1 MNQGI
6 SLRPEAQKNEFLEGS
21 LVRILLYGKEAGTQ
35 GFELGRMI
43 DAAFRG
49 GKWEVHQDIQSLVKS
64 LREPVE
70 EKNIAVLLPADRK
83 DLQDLLSIQHLLRD
97 IPLVLLVSD
106 PNKET
111 MVMAHRLRPR
121 FVGRALGDY
130 GTVIQVLKKIA
141 LNQSER
147 G

>member
-1 MNQGI
+1 MNQLI
-6 SLRPEAQKNEFLEGS
+6 SFRPEAQKHEFLEGN
-21 LVRILLYGKEAGTQ
+21 LVRILLFGKEAGTQ
-35 GFELGRMI
+35 GFELGRLI
-43 DAAFRG
+43 DAAFRE
-49 GKWEVHQDIQSLVKS
+49 GKKEVHQDIQSLVKS

-97 IPLVLLVSD
+97 IPLVLLISD

-121 FVGRALGDY
+121 FVGAALGDY
-130 GTVIQVLKKIA
+130 GTVIQVLRKIA
-141 LNQSER
+141 LSQSER

>member
-1 MNQGI
+1 VQTH
-6 SLRPEAQKNEFLEGS
+6 EFLEGT
-21 LVRILLYGKEAGTQ
+21 LMRILLYGKQAATH
-35 GFELGRMI
+35 GFELGRLI
-43 DAAFRG
+43 DAAFRD
-49 GKWEVHQDIQSLVKS
+49 GKREVYQNIQSLVNS

-70 EKNIAVLLPADRK
+70 EKNIAILLPIDRK

-97 IPLVLLVSD
+97 IPLILLISD
-106 PNKET
+106 PDKET

-121 FVGRALGDY
+121 FVGRARDDY

-141 LNQSER
+141 LSQSEK

>member
-1 MNQGI
+1 MNQLI
-6 SLRPEAQKNEFLEGS
+6 SFRPEAQKHEFLEGNP
-21 LVRILLYGKEAGTQ
+21 VRILLYGKQAGAQ
-35 GFELGRMI
+35 GFELGRLI
-43 DAAFRG
+43 DAALPD
-49 GKWEVHQDIQSLVKS
+49 GKREVYQDIQSLVKS

-70 EKNIAVLLPADRK
+70 EKNIAVLLPADWK

-97 IPLVLLVSD
+97 IPLILLIAD

-111 MVMAHRLRPR
+111 TVMAHRLRPR
-121 FVGRALGDY
+121 FVGPALGDY

-141 LNQSER
+141 RSQSEK